1 MVTQKRHR
9 GIFVRSKKR
18 ERVQIAVSFLPER
31 TGLISVIIQKPNPTI
46 IPMSHRK
53 DFLITYIK
61 EVMFPPVCMFFV
73 VFVTWIVCWITEKD
87 LASLNYEMVKQLL
100 VV

>member
-1 MVTQKRHR
+1 
-9 GIFVRSKKR
+9 
-18 ERVQIAVSFLPER
+18 
-31 TGLISVIIQKPNPTI
+31 
-46 IPMSHRK
+46 MSHRK